1 MAEKLQLVRAHAG
14 AWPAAVCMCGAGCM
28 PRPPAATPQNAAPP
42 HFRPASPAAGT
53 APPLSSW
60 AATRAPPHLAGRW
73 SNWRTCAI
81 SWPRRRRSCRQRC
94 RPRTASWQRCSRPPP
109 ASAAA
114 WPAAIPGPAQV
125 GDRPERTARSAQMT
139 AGPAQP
145 ASRGGG
151 GRGRRPRARASI
163 HSPAAGGAAAPLPPA
178 PRRPVSLLTGRWWP
192 ARACRQREHAVQR
205 AGRAAARS
213 PHLLGAGGAALP
225 GQGPATA
232 APPQHRPAARQV
244 RPQRPSP
251 MTQLY
256 RRSAEP

>member
-1 MAEKLQLVRAHAG
+1 MNGGAAGAIRAAAPPPWGQAPRCRAAIPGRSVLIPIPPRAACSTRQREKLAALEAEMAEKLQLVRAHAG

-151 GRGRRPRARASI
+151 GVAVAARAHAPRSTVLQ
-163 HSPAAGGAAAPLPPA
+163 PAGPLPP
-178 PRRPVSLLTGRWWP
+178 
-192 ARACRQREHAVQR
+192 C
-205 AGRAAARS
+205 
-213 PHLLGAGGAALP
+213 
-225 GQGPATA
+225 
-232 APPQHRPAARQV
+232 PPRPAA
-244 RPQRPSP
+244 PSP
-251 MTQLY
+251 C
-256 RRSAEP
+256 